1 MSSIS
6 SAIIPTKFA
15 RSMVKVAEA
24 QGHDISNILDAAEMP
39 FDPRDNES
47 DVPEYISA
55 DLYNRLYQRIMW
67 TLQDETFGMLPQ
79 IKAPLGSFRMTLAD
93 DHPLRQSW

>member
-24 QGHDISNILDAAEMP
+24 QGHDIPHILEISEMP
-39 FDPRDNES
+39 FDPRGNEE
-47 DVPEYISA
+47 DIPEYISA
-55 DLYNRLYQRIMW
+55 DLYNRLYQHYV
-67 TLQDETFGMLPQ
+67 D
-79 IKAPLGSFRMTLAD
+79 LA
-93 DHPLRQSW
+93 R

>member
-24 QGHDISNILDAAEMP
+24 QGHDIPHILEISEMP
-39 FDPRDNES
+39 FDPRGNEKIY
-47 DVPEYISA
+47 PNIS
-55 DLYNRLYQRIMW
+55 RLIFITDYTSALCGPCKMKPSACCHKLKRHSA
-67 TLQDETFGMLPQ
+67 LFE
-79 IKAPLGSFRMTLAD
+79 
-93 DHPLRQSW
+93 